1 MSKFFA
7 ILLSLIF
14 SVILTI
20 STFPLGS
27 FSPDWT
33 QLFLI
38 YWILAAPLSIGLLS
52 SWVVGLV
59 LDVVLGST
67 LGINALMYTIISY
80 LVFKIHHIARYITV
94 FQQSIVIIAILL
106 IKFTLVLWIDSILS
120 INNYNISLYWSCL
133 TSAVCWPLVF
143 YSLRV
148 IRRKYNISEW
158 KYFVTNP
165 TLLNAHY

>member
-7 ILLSLIF
+7 ILISLIF

-52 SWVVGLV
+52 SWIVGLV

-94 FQQSIVIIAILL
+94 FQQSIVIIVILV

-133 TSAVCWPLVF
+133 TSALCWPLVF

-148 IRRKYNISEW
+148 IRRKYNISE
-158 KYFVTNP
+158 
-165 TLLNAHY
+165 

>member
-67 LGINALMYTIISY
+67 LGINALMYTLISY

-94 FQQSIVIIAILL
+94 FQQSIVIMAILL
-106 IKFTLVLWIDSILS
+106 IKITFVLWIVQILS
-120 INNYNISLYWSCL
+120 VNNYNISLYWSCL
-133 TSAVCWPLVF
+133 TSALCWPLVF

-148 IRRKYNISEW
+148 IRRKYNISE
-158 KYFVTNP
+158 
-165 TLLNAHY
+165 

>member
-1 MSKFFA
+1 MSKFFT
-7 ILLSLIF
+7 IFLSLIF

-67 LGINALMYTIISY
+67 LGINALMYTLISY

-94 FQQSIVIIAILL
+94 FQQSIVIMAIML
-106 IKFTLVLWIDSILS
+106 IKITFVLWIDSILS
-120 INNYNISLYWSCL
+120 VNNYNISLYWSCL
-133 TSAVCWPLVF
+133 TSALCWPLVF

-148 IRRKYNISEW
+148 IRRKYNISE
-158 KYFVTNP
+158 
-165 TLLNAHY
+165 

>member
-7 ILLSLIF
+7 ILISLIF

-52 SWVVGLV
+52 SWIVGLV

-80 LVFKIHHIARYITV
+80 LVFKIHNITRYITV

-133 TSAVCWPLVF
+133 TSALCWPLVF

-148 IRRKYNISEW
+148 IRRKYNISE
-158 KYFVTNP
+158 
-165 TLLNAHY
+165 

>member
-52 SWVVGLV
+52 SWIVGLV

-94 FQQSIVIIAILL
+94 FQQSIVIIVILL

-133 TSAVCWPLVF
+133 TSALCWPLVF

-148 IRRKYNISEW
+148 IRRKYNISE
-158 KYFVTNP
+158 
-165 TLLNAHY
+165 

>member
-1 MSKFFA
+1 MSKFFT

-14 SVILTI
+14 SLILTI

-52 SWVVGLV
+52 SWIVGLL

-94 FQQSIVIIAILL
+94 FQQSIVIIVILV

-148 IRRKYNISEW
+148 IRRKYNISE
-158 KYFVTNP
+158 
-165 TLLNAHY
+165 

>member
-1 MSKFFA
+1 MNKFFA

-14 SVILTI
+14 SIILTI
-20 STFPLGS
+20 STFSLGS
-27 FSPDWT
+27 ISPDWT

-38 YWILAAPLSIGLLS
+38 YWILATPLSIGLLS

-67 LGINALMYTIISY
+67 LGINALMYTIISF

-94 FQQSIVIIAILL
+94 FQQSIVIMAILL
-106 IKFTLVLWIDSILS
+106 IKITFVLWIDSILS
-120 INNYNISLYWSCL
+120 VNNYNISLYWSCL

-148 IRRKYNISEW
+148 IRRKYNISE
-158 KYFVTNP
+158 
-165 TLLNAHY
+165 

>member
-1 MSKFFA
+1 MSKFFT

-14 SVILTI
+14 SLILTI

-38 YWILAAPLSIGLLS
+38 YWILAIPSSIGLLT
-52 SWVVGLV
+52 SWIVGLV

-67 LGINALMYTIISY
+67 LGINALMYTVISY
-80 LVFKIHHIARYITV
+80 LVLKIHHIARYITV
-94 FQQSIVIIAILL
+94 FQQSIVIIAILI
-106 IKFTLVLWIDSILS
+106 IKFTLVLWIDSILN

-148 IRRKYNISEW
+148 IRRKYNISE
-158 KYFVTNP
+158 
-165 TLLNAHY
+165 

>member
-52 SWVVGLV
+52 SWRVGLV

-67 LGINALMYTIISY
+67 LGINALMYTLISY
-80 LVFKIHHIARYITV
+80 LVFKIQHIARYITV
-94 FQQSIVIIAILL
+94 FQQSIVIIVILL
-106 IKFTLVLWIDSILS
+106 IKFTLVLWIDSILN

-133 TSAVCWPLVF
+133 TSALCWPLVF

-148 IRRKYNISEW
+148 IRRKYNISE
-158 KYFVTNP
+158 
-165 TLLNAHY
+165 

>member
-148 IRRKYNISEW
+148 IRRKYNISE
-158 KYFVTNP
+158 
-165 TLLNAHY
+165 

>member
-38 YWILAAPLSIGLLS
+38 YWILAVPLSVGLLS
-52 SWVVGLV
+52 SWMVGLV

-67 LGINALMYTIISY
+67 LGINALMYTLISY

-94 FQQSIVIIAILL
+94 FQQSIVIIVILV

-133 TSAVCWPLVF
+133 TSALFWPLVF

-148 IRRKYNISEW
+148 IRRKYNISE
-158 KYFVTNP
+158 
-165 TLLNAHY
+165 

>member
-52 SWVVGLV
+52 SWIVGLV

-106 IKFTLVLWIDSILS
+106 IKFTLVLWIDSILN

-133 TSAVCWPLVF
+133 TSALCWPLVF
-143 YSLRV
+143 YFLRI
-148 IRRKYNISEW
+148 IRRKYNISE
-158 KYFVTNP
+158 
-165 TLLNAHY
+165 

>member
-52 SWVVGLV
+52 SWIVGLV

-120 INNYNISLYWSCL
+120 ISNYNISLYWSCL
-133 TSAVCWPLVF
+133 TSALCWPLVF

-148 IRRKYNISEW
+148 IRRKYNISE
-158 KYFVTNP
+158 
-165 TLLNAHY
+165 

>member
-52 SWVVGLV
+52 SWMVGLV

-94 FQQSIVIIAILL
+94 FQQSIVIIVILM
-106 IKFTLVLWIDSILS
+106 IKFTLVLWIDSILN
-120 INNYNISLYWSCL
+120 INNYNISLYWSCV
-133 TSAVCWPLVF
+133 TSALCWPIVF
-143 YSLRV
+143 YSLRA
-148 IRRKYNISEW
+148 IRRKYNISE
-158 KYFVTNP
+158 
-165 TLLNAHY
+165 

>member
-1 MSKFFA
+1 MSKFFV

-33 QLFLI
+33 QLFLL
-38 YWILAAPLSIGLLS
+38 YWILAVPLSIGLLS
-52 SWVVGLV
+52 SWICGLV

-80 LVFKIHHIARYITV
+80 LVFKIHHIARSITA
-94 FQQSIVIIAILL
+94 FQQSIVIIVILM
-106 IKFTLVLWIDSILS
+106 IKFTLVLWIDSILN
-120 INNYNISLYWSCL
+120 INNYNISLYWSCV
-133 TSAVCWPLVF
+133 TSALCWPIVF

-148 IRRKYNISEW
+148 LRRKYNISE
-158 KYFVTNP
+158 
-165 TLLNAHY
+165 

>member
-38 YWILAAPLSIGLLS
+38 YWILAVPLSIGLLS

-94 FQQSIVIIAILL
+94 FQQSIVIIVILL

-133 TSAVCWPLVF
+133 TSALCWPLVF
-143 YSLRV
+143 YCLRV
-148 IRRKYNISEW
+148 IRRKYNISE
-158 KYFVTNP
+158 
-165 TLLNAHY
+165 

>member
-1 MSKFFA
+1 MSKFFT
-7 ILLSLIF
+7 IFLSLIF

-27 FSPDWT
+27 FSPDCT

-133 TSAVCWPLVF
+133 TSALCWPLVF
-143 YSLRV
+143 YSLRA
-148 IRRKYNISEW
+148 IRRKYNISE
-158 KYFVTNP
+158 
-165 TLLNAHY
+165 

>member
-1 MSKFFA
+1 MSKFFT

-52 SWVVGLV
+52 SWMVGLV

-106 IKFTLVLWIDSILS
+106 IKFTLVLWIDSILN
-120 INNYNISLYWSCL
+120 IHNYNISLYWSSL
-133 TSAVCWPLVF
+133 TSALCWPLVF
-143 YSLRV
+143 YSLRA
-148 IRRKYNISEW
+148 IRRKYNISE
-158 KYFVTNP
+158 
-165 TLLNAHY
+165 

>member
-67 LGINALMYTIISY
+67 LGINALMYTLISY

-94 FQQSIVIIAILL
+94 FQQSIVIIVILL
-106 IKFTLVLWIDSILS
+106 IKFTLVLWIDSILN

-133 TSAVCWPLVF
+133 TSALCWPLVF

-148 IRRKYNISEW
+148 VRRKYNISE
-158 KYFVTNP
+158 
-165 TLLNAHY
+165 

>member
-1 MSKFFA
+1 MSKFFV
-7 ILLSLIF
+7 ILISLIF

-52 SWVVGLV
+52 SWIVGLV

-120 INNYNISLYWSCL
+120 ISNYNISLYWSCL
-133 TSAVCWPLVF
+133 TSALCWPLVF

-148 IRRKYNISEW
+148 IRRKYNISE
-158 KYFVTNP
+158 
-165 TLLNAHY
+165 

>member
-52 SWVVGLV
+52 SWIVGLV

-80 LVFKIHHIARYITV
+80 LVFKIHNITRYITV

-133 TSAVCWPLVF
+133 TSALCWPLVF

-148 IRRKYNISEW
+148 IRRKYNISE
-158 KYFVTNP
+158 
-165 TLLNAHY
+165 

>member
-52 SWVVGLV
+52 SWMVGLV

-133 TSAVCWPLVF
+133 TSALCWPLVF

-148 IRRKYNISEW
+148 VRRKYNISE
-158 KYFVTNP
+158 
-165 TLLNAHY
+165 

>member
-1 MSKFFA
+1 MSKFFT
-7 ILLSLIF
+7 IFLSLIF

-133 TSAVCWPLVF
+133 TSALCWPLVF
-143 YSLRV
+143 YSLRA
-148 IRRKYNISEW
+148 IRRKYNISE
-158 KYFVTNP
+158 
-165 TLLNAHY
+165 

>member
-1 MSKFFA
+1 MSKFFT
-7 ILLSLIF
+7 IFLSLIF

-52 SWVVGLV
+52 SWIVGLV

-80 LVFKIHHIARYITV
+80 LVFKIHHITRYITV

-133 TSAVCWPLVF
+133 TSALCWPLVF
-143 YSLRV
+143 YSLRA
-148 IRRKYNISEW
+148 IRRKYNISE
-158 KYFVTNP
+158 
-165 TLLNAHY
+165 

>member
-1 MSKFFA
+1 MSKFFT

-52 SWVVGLV
+52 SWMVGLV

-67 LGINALMYTIISY
+67 LGINALMYTLISY
-80 LVFKIHHIARYITV
+80 LVFKIYHIARYITV
-94 FQQSIVIIAILL
+94 FQQSIVIMAIML
-106 IKFTLVLWIDSILS
+106 IKITFVLWIDSILS
-120 INNYNISLYWSCL
+120 VNNYNISLYWSCL
-133 TSAVCWPLVF
+133 TSALCWPLVF

-148 IRRKYNISEW
+148 IRRKYNISE
-158 KYFVTNP
+158 
-165 TLLNAHY
+165 

>member
-1 MSKFFA
+1 MSKFFV

-52 SWVVGLV
+52 SWIVGLV

-94 FQQSIVIIAILL
+94 FQQSIVIIVILV

-133 TSAVCWPLVF
+133 TSALCWPLVF
-143 YSLRV
+143 YSLRA
-148 IRRKYNISEW
+148 IRRKYNISE
-158 KYFVTNP
+158 
-165 TLLNAHY
+165 

>member
-1 MSKFFA
+1 MSKFFV
-7 ILLSLIF
+7 ILISLIF

-52 SWVVGLV
+52 SWIVGLV

-148 IRRKYNISEW
+148 IRRKYNISE
-158 KYFVTNP
+158 
-165 TLLNAHY
+165 

>member
-1 MSKFFA
+1 MSKFFV

-52 SWVVGLV
+52 SWMVGLV

-133 TSAVCWPLVF
+133 TSALCWPLVF

-148 IRRKYNISEW
+148 IRRKYNISE
-158 KYFVTNP
+158 
-165 TLLNAHY
+165 

>member
-1 MSKFFA
+1 MSKFFV

-33 QLFLI
+33 QLFLL
-38 YWILAAPLSIGLLS
+38 YWILAVPLSIGLLS
-52 SWVVGLV
+52 SWIVGLV

-94 FQQSIVIIAILL
+94 FQQSIVIIVILM
-106 IKFTLVLWIDSILS
+106 IKFTLVLWIDSILN
-120 INNYNISLYWSCL
+120 INNYNISLYWSCV
-133 TSAVCWPLVF
+133 TSALCWPIVF

-148 IRRKYNISEW
+148 LRRKYNISE
-158 KYFVTNP
+158 
-165 TLLNAHY
+165 

>member
-1 MSKFFA
+1 MSKFFT
-7 ILLSLIF
+7 IFLSLIF

-67 LGINALMYTIISY
+67 LGINALMYTLISY

-94 FQQSIVIIAILL
+94 FQQSIVIIVILL
-106 IKFTLVLWIDSILS
+106 IKFTLVLWIDSILN

-133 TSAVCWPLVF
+133 TSALCWPLVF

-148 IRRKYNISEW
+148 VRRKYNISE
-158 KYFVTNP
+158 
-165 TLLNAHY
+165 

>member
-1 MSKFFA
+1 MSKFFV

-33 QLFLI
+33 QLFLL
-38 YWILAAPLSIGLLS
+38 YWILAVPLSIGLLS
-52 SWVVGLV
+52 SWIVGLV

-94 FQQSIVIIAILL
+94 FQQSIVIIVILL

-133 TSAVCWPLVF
+133 TSALCWPLVF

-148 IRRKYNISEW
+148 IRRKYNISE
-158 KYFVTNP
+158 
-165 TLLNAHY
+165 

>member
-1 MSKFFA
+1 MSKFFV

-52 SWVVGLV
+52 SWIVGLV

-80 LVFKIHHIARYITV
+80 LVFKIHNITRYITV

-120 INNYNISLYWSCL
+120 INNYNISLYWSSL
-133 TSAVCWPLVF
+133 TSALCWPLVF
-143 YSLRV
+143 YSLRA
-148 IRRKYNISEW
+148 IRRKYNISE
-158 KYFVTNP
+158 
-165 TLLNAHY
+165 

>member
-1 MSKFFA
+1 MSKFFT

-14 SVILTI
+14 SLILTI

-38 YWILAAPLSIGLLS
+38 YWILAIPSSIGLLT
-52 SWVVGLV
+52 SWIVGLV

-67 LGINALMYTIISY
+67 LGINALMYTVISY
-80 LVFKIHHIARYITV
+80 LVLKIHHIARYITV
-94 FQQSIVIIAILL
+94 FQQSIVIIAILI
-106 IKFTLVLWIDSILS
+106 IKFTLVLWIDSILN

-133 TSAVCWPLVF
+133 TSALCWPLVF
-143 YSLRV
+143 YFLRI
-148 IRRKYNISEW
+148 IRRKYNISE
-158 KYFVTNP
+158 
-165 TLLNAHY
+165 

>member
-1 MSKFFA
+1 MSKFFV
-7 ILLSLIF
+7 ILISLIF

-148 IRRKYNISEW
+148 IRRKYNISE
-158 KYFVTNP
+158 
-165 TLLNAHY
+165 

>member
-1 MSKFFA
+1 MSKFFV

-33 QLFLI
+33 QLFLL
-38 YWILAAPLSIGLLS
+38 YWILAVPLSIGLLS
-52 SWVVGLV
+52 SWIVGLV

-94 FQQSIVIIAILL
+94 FQQSIVIIVILI
-106 IKFTLVLWIDSILS
+106 IKFTLVLWIDSILN
-120 INNYNISLYWSCL
+120 INNYNISLYWSCV
-133 TSAVCWPLVF
+133 TSALCWPIVF

-148 IRRKYNISEW
+148 LRRKYNISE
-158 KYFVTNP
+158 
-165 TLLNAHY
+165 

>member
-52 SWVVGLV
+52 SWIVGLV

-80 LVFKIHHIARYITV
+80 LVFKIHNITRYITV

-133 TSAVCWPLVF
+133 TSALCWPLVF
-143 YSLRV
+143 YSLRA
-148 IRRKYNISEW
+148 IRRKYNISE
-158 KYFVTNP
+158 
-165 TLLNAHY
+165 

>member
-1 MSKFFA
+1 MSKFFV

-33 QLFLI
+33 QLFLL
-38 YWILAAPLSIGLLS
+38 YWILAVPLSIGLLS
-52 SWVVGLV
+52 SWIVGLV

-94 FQQSIVIIAILL
+94 FQQSIVIIVILI
-106 IKFTLVLWIDSILS
+106 IKFTLVLWIDSILN
-120 INNYNISLYWSCL
+120 INNYNISLYWSCV
-133 TSAVCWPLVF
+133 TSALCWPIVF

-148 IRRKYNISEW
+148 LRMKYNISE
-158 KYFVTNP
+158 
-165 TLLNAHY
+165 